1 MVPHHGGA
9 ETFLRG
15 ARCCHGLHP
24 ALAQCGG
31 RAKPH
36 VAGLAVAEDGGMI
49 FTDEFD
55 EENMAFQ

>member
-1 MVPHHGGA
+1 
-9 ETFLRG
+9 
-15 ARCCHGLHP
+15 
-24 ALAQCGG
+24 
-31 RAKPH
+31 